1 MPDVGLISHR
11 YTLDLLGNKQRM
23 MVRTWTSE
31 LDRFSEQV
39 SFRIDPNVW
48 YRLRFRVEPSE
59 ENGPTHIMA
68 KAWKRDE
75 PEPDG
80 WTIDVVDPIG
90 SAHGSAGIYGYALA
104 DIYYDDWKV
113 LPLQ

>member
-1 MPDVGLISHR
+1 
-11 YTLDLLGNKQRM
+11 
-23 MVRTWTSE
+23 
-31 LDRFSEQV
+31 
-39 SFRIDPNVW
+39 
-48 YRLRFRVEPSE
+48 
-59 ENGPTHIMA
+59 MA

-75 PEPDG
+75 PEPDA

-90 SAHGSAGIYGYALA
+90 NAHGSAGIYGYALA